1 MVSLVFLNLFIAI
14 ILEGFAASATE
25 SKIRIGDDCIDAFS
39 KAWCK
44 YDPNAL
50 SIIDIDDLEQL
61 ILDLILEELEYKKK
75 HELTDNL
82 SVNFNLHKFKALEMY
97 TKWKRDLLTEED
109 LKNDEFFNDWHRNSA
124 NQRILQREMRRFIA
138 ALQIPLYFGMK
149 KV

>member
-39 KAWCK
+39 KAWCN
-44 YDPNAL
+44 YDPMAL
-50 SIIDIDDLEQL
+50 GIIDIDDLEQL
-61 ILDLILEELEYKKK
+61 ILDLILEEIEYKKK
-75 HELTDNL
+75 HDTL

-97 TKWKRDLLTEED
+97 TKWKRDLITEED
-109 LKNDEFFNDWHRNSA
+109 FKNDEFFNDWHRNGV
-124 NQRILQREMRRFIA
+124 NQRILQREVRRFIA